1 MDKMIKSTS
10 YGEVGI
16 DTEASPGNGQFYAK
30 TYDGELDSVGFDTV
44 EEAWAELEF
53 VACGIEDAEFD
64 MVQDRKTGQWYNPQ
78 EAFDTMMNRPE
89 TQAVFGRLAV
99 R

>member
-1 MDKMIKSTS
+1 MDMMIKATI

-16 DTEASPGNGQFYAK
+16 DTEASPGNGQYYAK

-53 VACGIEDAEFD
+53 VACGIVDAEF
-64 MVQDRKTGQWYNPQ
+64 
-78 EAFDTMMNRPE
+78 EE
-89 TQAVFGRLAV
+89 
-99 R
+99 

>member
-1 MDKMIKSTS
+1 VVDRLPKPCYNTYIDTKEHTMDKMIKATA

-30 TYDGELDSVGFDTV
+30 TYDGELDSCGYDTV

-53 VACGIEDAEFD
+53 VACGIEDAE
-64 MVQDRKTGQWYNPQ
+64 Y
-78 EAFDTMMNRPE
+78 EE
-89 TQAVFGRLAV
+89 
-99 R
+99 

>member
-1 MDKMIKSTS
+1 MDKMIRATT

-30 TYDGELDSVGFDTV
+30 TYDGELDACGFDTL

-53 VACGIEDAEFD
+53 GFGELAELKNENRNIFHS
-64 MVQDRKTGQWYNPQ
+64 QDLSKRTHPS
-78 EAFDTMMNRPE
+78 
-89 TQAVFGRLAV
+89 
-99 R
+99 